1 MRAGEQTLP
10 RPGQR
15 ALQRHICEGGVR
27 WHPGGWRQSRLCHRH
42 HPARRAPVM
51 EVGRYW
57 HAIRQTLYVIQIRS
71 FSEACFATS
80 DRLNRNRAR
89 NNVQSRSSSVADAE
103 AARTAVPLLTP
114 RSNGPSGNWV
124 SAGFA
129 CSASA
134 LFCISHNAPPAPPT
148 AMAEK
153 SIDRHVVVEFSWVGP
168 ANDWLAEIPRQLLRR
183 SCDARTVS
191 IFLRGRSRNDRDPL
205 PPRCRPH
212 CRPHRNFAAD

>member
-89 NNVQSRSSSVADAE
+89 NNVQSRSLPWPTLRQREQLFHCLLRVQMGPLGIGSPPASL
-103 AARTAVPLLTP
+103 ARPA
-114 RSNGPSGNWV
+114 R
-124 SAGFA
+124 

-134 LFCISHNAPPAPPT
+134 T
-148 AMAEK
+148 M
-153 SIDRHVVVEFSWVGP
+153 RH
-168 ANDWLAEIPRQLLRR
+168 LLHPRQWPRR
-183 SCDARTVS
+183 ASTATSSSSSLGSGLPTTGSPRFQDSFSA
-191 IFLRGRSRNDRDPL
+191 DPAML
-205 PPRCRPH
+205 VP
-212 CRPHRNFAAD
+212 

>member
-1 MRAGEQTLP
+1 LACDSADLVRNPDPLLQRGVLCNIGSFEQKP
-10 RPGQR
+10 SAEQR
-15 ALQRHICEGGVR
+15 AVT
-27 WHPGGWRQSRLCHRH
+27 
-42 HPARRAPVM
+42 
-51 EVGRYW
+51 
-57 HAIRQTLYVIQIRS
+57 QT
-71 FSEACFATS
+71 
-80 DRLNRNRAR
+80 
-89 NNVQSRSSSVADAE
+89 SVADADP
-103 AARTAVPLLTP
+103 ARTAVPLLTP

-134 LFCISHNAPPAPPT
+134 LFCISHTAPPAPPM

-153 SIDRHVVVEFSWVGP
+153 SIDRHAVVEFSWVGP